1 MEKLKTAAAFP
12 FISRYFFSAWAGL
25 FGKLVELPAMTITLG
40 RVGFSSLAL
49 LLYLWEPGRVYVS
62 ILPSACCG

>member
-1 MEKLKTAAAFP
+1 MEKLKNSRSFP
-12 FISRYFFSAWAGL
+12 IHFAVLLFGMAGL